1 LADGFRDRFSAQRSE
16 VLSAQAMLLRID
28 CVMFRVKEIDPAV
41 AFWSRGREREAS
53 DERSD

>member
-1 LADGFRDRFSAQRSE
+1 LADGFRDRFSAQRSG